1 MFTPGRATSPEKGPR
16 STTLTAKRSQNPE
29 MIQKNPFDIKKEK
42 LREKARINKEKT
54 QRRRELLLQEEK

>member
-1 MFTPGRATSPEKGPR
+1 
-16 STTLTAKRSQNPE
+16 